1 MDAWEQLHARY
12 ADQVKQRQSRR
23 TEEELR
29 TLLQQQYNAWADAT
43 VTAVLEDLGRALGQR
58 SREFEAHSGAAFLVS
73 GPEPVWLAGAPLAA
87 LRITLWE
94 SAVYVY
100 AQRSAHSPPAVHLLR
115 QSGGQRSPRMMC
127 LPGAWLAKPGDSGYA
142 LRHFDAEGSAMS
154 LDEFAA
160 LTVSLLLGG
169 LTTKGI

>member
-12 ADQVKQRQSRR
+12 AQQVKQRQSRR

-29 TLLQQQYNAWADAT
+29 SLLQQQYSAWADVT
-43 VTAVLEDLGRALGQR
+43 VAAVLEDLSRALHQR
-58 SREFEAHSGAAFLVS
+58 SKGFEAHSGVAFLVN
-73 GPEPVWLAGAPLAA
+73 GPEPVWLAGTPMAA

-115 QSGGQRSPRMMC
+115 QSGGQRSPRMAC
-127 LPGAWLAKPGDSGYA
+127 LPGAWLAKSGDTAYA

-154 LDEFAA
+154 LDELAA
-160 LTVSLLLGG
+160 LTVSLLLGASG
-169 LTTKGI
+169 RS